1 MTVFYR
7 STLAILISLSL
18 VACGSDDTPKVTDPE
33 PEIPEVEPLPPQQ
46 IDQIIGDSTVMGLKE
61 SVVINDLEGTA
72 TRVELEAFKGIT
84 YATSAR
90 FEHSVVTELTDVVDA
105 TVFGDACPQLD
116 LTVQDQS
123 EDCLNLN
130 IWRPEDTV
138 ESADLPVYVFIHGG
152 DFEFGSGSD
161 PLVQG
166 DNVVAQGALD
176 DKPFIAVTLNYRLG
190 ILGSYWLDGSKN
202 DKGGNFALGDQKRAL
217 EWVNNNIELFGGNPD
232 KVTLVGQGAG
242 AMSVG
247 ILQQTENSESFA
259 GDYFQR
265 AIMQS
270 NPYGFDY
277 KSYDQAKTFQGKLQ
291 NYGDDLFGEE
301 SSVVLDELTLE
312 QIMQVQERALNPLAK
327 IGAWSGLDCV
337 DVDNLV
343 GSGLCLTSKLSA
355 ETTPLANLK
364 PFSPYVDFRA
374 RGGIFTP
381 EISGYH
387 LKAQPALT
395 ELNVPTVLGFNSND
409 SRTTAF
415 LPSLTSLI
423 PTIINLIQQLND
435 APEDPDLAAVDI
447 QAWLESQDNLAL
459 LEQELMAITN
469 SDVEAQ
475 VELGDILP
483 STAYDAIT
491 RFFFGLG
498 NGAIIDE
505 LFKLTDFYPNDESE
519 LTGAT
524 GNMAQFNLLVNDMLF
539 SGPARVMAKQTSDNG
554 VVPVTFYNFD
564 YKPSFNVWTTSNAA
578 TSIDLAALIKSISC
592 IGNICN
598 GAELP
603 FVFNKPYTVTGN
615 KVTPSGSDVML
626 MDKLS
631 RLWFSDELFDD
642 YQFNTS
648 DDNVL
653 VIDTDTNIQLE
664 ANWDQ
669 RKQAGIDPELRE
681 GRLTGLEEL
690 GLIFAYFN
698 D

>member
-7 STLAILISLSL
+7 STLAVLISLTL
-18 VACGSDDTPKVTDPE
+18 VACGSDDSPSVTDPE
-33 PEIPEVEPLPPQQ
+33 PEVPVVEPLPPQQ
-46 IDQIIGDSTVMGLKE
+46 IDRIIGDSTVMGLKE
-61 SVVINDLEGTA
+61 SVVINDVEGTA

-116 LTVQDQS
+116 LTVQEQS

-138 ESADLPVYVFIHGG
+138 ESAELPVYVFIHGG

-217 EWVNNNIELFGGNPD
+217 EWVHNNISAFGGDPE

-247 ILQQTENSESFA
+247 ILQQTETKEVIT
-259 GDYFQR
+259 GTYFQR

-277 KSYDQAKTFQGKLQ
+277 KSYNQAKTYQGKLQ
-291 NYGDDLFGEE
+291 AYGDELFGTTAAV
-301 SSVVLDELTLE
+301 SLNDLTLE
-312 QIMQVQERALNPLAK
+312 QIMQVQEKALNPLAK
-327 IGAWSGLDCV
+327 VGAWSGLDCI
-337 DVDNLV
+337 DLDNLF
-343 GSGLCLTSKLSA
+343 GSGLCIGSKLDA
-355 ETTPLANLK
+355 EITPFANLK
-364 PFSPYVDFRA
+364 PFAPYMDYRPKGSFLE
-374 RGGIFTP
+374 P
-381 EISGYH
+381 EVKGYH
-387 LKAQPALT
+387 LEAQPALT
-395 ELNVPTVLGFNSND
+395 ELNVPTVLGFNTND
-409 SRTTAF
+409 SRIVSYV
-415 LPSLTSLI
+415 PSLTSLI
-423 PTIINLIQQLND
+423 PTIIELINEQNN
-435 APEDPDLAAVDI
+435 APEDPDAAAADI
-447 QAWLESQDNLAL
+447 EAWLASQDNL
-459 LEQELMAITN
+459 ELVQQQLMGLTADEI
-469 SDVEAQ
+469 EAQ
-475 VELGDILP
+475 LELGDILP

-498 NGAIIDE
+498 NGELIDSV
-505 LFKLTDFYPNDESE
+505 FALTDFYPNEEDE

-524 GNMAQFNLLVNDMLF
+524 GNMAQFNLLTNDMLF
-539 SGPARVMAKQTSDNG
+539 SGPARVKAKQTSDTAEQA
-554 VVPVTFYNFD
+554 VTLYNFD
-564 YKPSFNVWTTSNAA
+564 YQPSFNVWTTSNDA
-578 TSIDLAALIKSISC
+578 TSIDLGALIKSISC
-592 IGNICN
+592 IGKMCV

-615 KVTPSGSDVML
+615 KINPSASDVAL

-631 RLWFSDELFDD
+631 RLWFSDALFDN
-642 YQFNTS
+642 YQFTTA
-648 DDNVL
+648 DDTVL
-653 VIDTDTNIQLE
+653 VIGADTSIQVE
-664 ANWDQ
+664 ENWDK
-669 RKQAGIDPELRE
+669 RKQAGLDPELRE
-681 GRLTGLEEL
+681 GRLTGLEDL
-690 GLIFAYFN
+690 GLILGYFN
-698 D
+698 

>member
-7 STLAILISLSL
+7 STLAVLISLTL
-18 VACGSDDTPKVTDPE
+18 VACGSDDSPSVTDPE
-33 PEIPEVEPLPPQQ
+33 PEVPVVEPLPPQQ
-46 IDQIIGDSTVMGLKE
+46 IDLIIGDSTVMGLRE
-61 SVVINDLEGTA
+61 SVVINDVEGTA

-116 LTVQDQS
+116 LTVQEQS

-138 ESADLPVYVFIHGG
+138 ESAELPVYVFIHGG

-217 EWVNNNIELFGGNPD
+217 EWVNNNIDLFGGNPD
-232 KVTLVGQGAG
+232 NVTLVGQGAG

-247 ILQQTENSESFA
+247 VLQQTENSENVG

-265 AIMQS
+265 TIMQS

-277 KSYDQAKTFQGKLQ
+277 KSYAQAETFQGKLQ
-291 NYGDDLFGEE
+291 DYA
-301 SSVVLDELTLE
+301 DELPSTTESQSMDELSLA
-312 QIMQVQERALNPLAK
+312 QIMEVQAKALSPLAK
-327 IGAWSGLDCV
+327 IGAWSGLD
-337 DVDNLV
+337 DIP
-343 GSGLCLTSKLSA
+343 SFTLCLTGITCSGI
-355 ETTPLANLK
+355 TPLANLK
-364 PFSPYVDFRA
+364 PFSPYIEFREKTL
-374 RGGIFTP
+374 FKP

-387 LKAQPALT
+387 LTAQPVLS
-395 ELNVPTVLGFNSND
+395 ELNVPTVLGFNTND

-423 PTIINLIQQLND
+423 PTIINLIQVQND
-435 APEDPDLAAVDI
+435 APEDPELAAAEI
-447 QAWLESQDNLAL
+447 EAWLASQDNLAL
-459 LEQELMAITN
+459 LEQELMAITA
-469 SDVEAQ
+469 SDIEAQ

-519 LTGAT
+519 LSGAT

-564 YKPSFNVWTTSNAA
+564 YKPSFNVWTTSNEA

-592 IGNICN
+592 IGNICS

-603 FVFNKPYTVTGN
+603 FIFNKPYTVTGN
-615 KVTPSGSDVML
+615 KVTPSDSDMML

-631 RLWFSDELFDD
+631 RLWFSDELFDN

-653 VIDTDTNIQLE
+653 VIDGDTNIQIE
-664 ANWDQ
+664 ADWDK

-681 GRLTGLEEL
+681 GRLTGLEDL
-690 GLIFAYFN
+690 GLILGYFN
-698 D
+698 